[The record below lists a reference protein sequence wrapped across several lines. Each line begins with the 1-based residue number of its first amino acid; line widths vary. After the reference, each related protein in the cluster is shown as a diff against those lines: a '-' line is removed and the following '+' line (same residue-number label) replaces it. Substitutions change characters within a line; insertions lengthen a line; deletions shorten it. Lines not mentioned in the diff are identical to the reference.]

1 MGSGLEKQVF
11 CWYYPGM
18 ARPLRLEYPGAV
30 YHLTSRGNARQDIF
44 AGDADREKFLSILAA
59 TVGRYKWL
67 CHAYCLMDNH
77 YHLLLETPDPNL
89 SLGMRM
95 LNGVYTQAF
104 NRDHQRVGH
113 VFQGRYQAV
122 LVEKDAHLLE
132 LCRYIV
138 LNPVAAGM
146 VTGPEQWPWSS
157 YRATAFNENAPD
169 FLSTSWVLGQ
179 FAGTRPRAMEA
190 YCKFVS
196 EGKQMQRPWAKLKG
210 QIFLGS
216 EVFVKEAGRMLGDNQ
231 LAGEIPRLQRCAA
244 RPILA
249 ELFACHVGKAE
260 RNALIRQAHV
270 AHGYTLKEIAAHL
283 GLHYSTAGKAF
294 ARAEQKS

>member
-1 MGSGLEKQVF
+1 
-11 CWYYPGM
+11 
-18 ARPLRLEYPGAV
+18 
-30 YHLTSRGNARQDIF
+30 
-44 AGDADREKFLSILAA
+44 
-59 TVGRYKWL
+59 
-67 CHAYCLMDNH
+67 MDNH
-77 YHLLLETPDPNL
+77 YHLLLETPEPNL

-104 NRDHQRVGH
+104 NRGHQRVGH

-122 LVEKDAHLLE
+122 IVEKDAHLLE

-190 YCKFVS
+190 YRKFVS

-244 RPILA
+244 RPTLA
-249 ELFACHVGKAE
+249 ELFACHVGKPE

-294 ARAEQKS
+294 ARAEQKR